1 VLALRHVFEAFTK
14 KKATKLF
21 TDDVLAYM
29 VTLDEGPWPEWWGEK
44 VKAGETIGPA
54 RRLRRLLDRFDK
66 VKPKT
71 VRIDDVTK
79 KGYDLE
85 PIQLAASRYL
95 PDTPVTTVTPLASA
109 VTSVSDVTDT
119 PQEGAFNGKVGPR
132 GPSDEDGVDV
142 AAFVRDSLAAHD
154 GNAFAA
160 AFELNQI
167 GLEPPSGRATW
178 TAIVIDHVLN
188 GSAS

>member
-1 VLALRHVFEAFTK
+1 
-14 KKATKLF
+14 
-21 TDDVLAYM
+21 M
-29 VTLDEGPWPEWWGEK
+29 VTLDEGPWPEWWGDK
-44 VKAGETIGPA
+44 VRVGETIGPA

-85 PIQLAASRYL
+85 PIQVAASRYL

-109 VTSVSDVTDT
+109 VTGVSDVTGT
-119 PQEGAFNGKVGPR
+119 PSTGASNGQ
-132 GPSDEDGVDV
+132 VDV
-142 AAFVRDSLAAHD
+142 GAFVRDSLAAHG

-160 AFELNQI
+160 AFELNEV
-167 GLEPPSGRATW
+167 GLQLPPGRATW
-178 TAIVIDHVLN
+178 TATLINHVLN
-188 GSAS
+188 GGTA